1 MADTPV
7 YVKWSESWTEDSPEE
22 INARVIEASRTAVRY
37 IATRT
42 LNTDQFASEEMR
54 VEPDPS
60 DRDYVLVSATFKTH
74 SGRSTTVNISMPK

>member
-37 IATRT
+37 IATRV

-54 VEPDPS
+54 VEPHPS
-60 DRDYVLVSATFKTH
+60 VRDYVMVFATFKTH
-74 SGRSTTVNISMPK
+74 SGHSRTISIPMPK